1 MGTILEYMN
10 NFDLIV
16 IGGGPA
22 GLMAAGQAAELG
34 SSVLLLEKNHNLGV
48 KLLMTGGGRC
58 NFTNKIPPR
67 TLADAFGANGKWL
80 LSGLTRFG
88 SNEVISFF
96 KSKGL
101 KVKVEANG
109 RVFPES
115 DNANDLLTL
124 LLEHAKKNG
133 VTIRT
138 GSSVLRLE
146 DDNGRIQ
153 SVVLRDGTT
162 LRANKYIIAT
172 GGRSYP
178 TSGSTGDAYD
188 WLRALAHR
196 VIKPRPALSPIL
208 LNDDIKELQGISL
221 SEIELRLFQGDKK
234 LGSAIG
240 DIIFTGSG
248 LSGPAALNISRVIAR
263 HPGVELEVRIDFLPL
278 VNQQVLEQNILA
290 LTQEN
295 KNHDL
300 KNIISELVPKKLAIH
315 LLSVAGINSDKK
327 GNGLSKAERQA
338 LARTLKSY
346 AVSVKGL
353 RGFEE
358 AMITVGGVDLRE
370 VDPKTMGSKLFNNL
384 YFAGEILDLEGPTGG
399 YNLQVAWTS
408 GYIAGENAAK
418 A

>member
-1 MGTILEYMN
+1 MDNY
-10 NFDLIV
+10 DLIV

-22 GLMAAGQAAELG
+22 GLIAAGRAAELG
-34 SSVLLLEKNHNLGV
+34 ASVLLLEKNSNLGV

-67 TLADAFGANGKWL
+67 AFADAYGANGKWF

-88 SNEVISFF
+88 SNELINFF
-96 KSKGL
+96 KREGL
-101 KVKVEANG
+101 KIKVEAAG

-115 DNANDLLTL
+115 DQASELLNL
-124 LLEHAKKNG
+124 LVEYAEHNG
-133 VTIRT
+133 VMIKLA
-138 GSSVLRLE
+138 SSVIKLE
-146 DDNGRIQ
+146 DDNKKIQ
-153 SVVLRDGTT
+153 AVVLSDGTT
-162 LRANKYIIAT
+162 LRAKKFIIAT

-178 TSGSTGDAYD
+178 SSGSTGDAYA

-221 SEIELRLFQGDKK
+221 TEIELRLFQGDKK

-240 DIIFTGSG
+240 DMIFTGSG
-248 LSGPAALNISRVIAR
+248 LSGPAPLNLSRIIAR
-263 HPGVELEVRIDFLPL
+263 HPGVPLEVKLDFMSA
-278 VNQQVLEQNILA
+278 VNQEVLEQNILA

-295 KNHDL
+295 SRLDL
-300 KNIISELVPKKLAIH
+300 KNIIADLVPKKLAAY
-315 LLSVAGINSDKK
+315 LLAAAGISGSTK
-327 GNGLSKAERQA
+327 GNGLTKAERQSLVKA
-338 LARTLKSY
+338 LKAYS
-346 AVSVKGL
+346 VSVKSL

-370 VDPKTMGSKLFNNL
+370 VDPKTMGSKLFSNL

-408 GYIAGENAAK
+408 GYIAGESAAR
-418 A
+418 